1 MDSSVK
7 ILAKRYAR
15 AYMALDG
22 KKHAPALETAAHAK
36 LEGLRRVFEAARPH
50 MRNLTHPAVNCEVK
64 LAALAKILG
73 SGNFGPAA
81 GFADLLV
88 RKGRFGLL
96 EEIMQ
101 CCLRLHDEFC
111 GTVRAEVFSRYP
123 LSEGE
128 VKRITALLSG
138 PSGRK
143 ISLRQVIA
151 ERVLGGFEIKI
162 GDTVIDATARGRLEA
177 LKAGLLKG

>member
-22 KKHAPALETAAHAK
+22 RKHTAALEAAAHEK
-36 LEGLRRVFEAARPH
+36 LEGLRHVFEAARPH
-50 MRNLTHPAVNCEVK
+50 LKVLTHPAVNVAVK
-64 LAALAKILG
+64 LEVLEKVLPKARAGAAAD
-73 SGNFGPAA
+73 FAA
-81 GFADLLV
+81 LLV
-88 RKGRFGLL
+88 RQGRFGLL

-101 CCLRLHDEFC
+101 CCMRLHDDFC
-111 GTVRAEVFSRYP
+111 GTVRAEVYSRYP

-128 VKRITALLSG
+128 VKRITALISG
-138 PSGRK
+138 AAGRK

-151 ERVLGGFEIKI
+151 ERVLGGFEIRI

-177 LKAGLLKG
+177 MKARLLKG

>member
-1 MDSSVK
+1 MDSSAS

-15 AYMALDG
+15 AYMNLDG
-22 KKHAPALETAAHAK
+22 KAHAPAAEAAAQKK
-36 LEGLRRVFEAARPH
+36 LDGLNKVAEAARPH
-50 MRNLTHPAVNCEVK
+50 LKALTHPAVNCEVK
-64 LAALAKILG
+64 LAVLTKILG

-88 RKGRFGLL
+88 RQNRFGLL
-96 EEIMQ
+96 EKVLQE
-101 CCLRLHDEFC
+101 CLRLNDSFC
-111 GTVRAEVFSRYP
+111 GIVRAEVCSRYP

-128 VKRITALLSG
+128 VKRITALLSETV
-138 PSGRK
+138 GRK

-151 ERVLGGFEIKI
+151 ERVIGGFEIKI

-177 LKAGLLKG
+177 MKAGLLKG

>member
-1 MDSSVK
+1 MDSSAK

-22 KKHAPALETAAHAK
+22 KKHTPALETAAHDK
-36 LEGLRRVFEAARPH
+36 LEGLRKVFEAARPH
-50 MRNLTHPAVNCEVK
+50 MRNLTHPAVNGEVK
-64 LAALAKILG
+64 LAALSKILG
-73 SGNFGPAA
+73 AGNFGPAA

-88 RKGRFGLL
+88 RQRRFGLL
-96 EEIMQ
+96 EDIMQ
-101 CCLRLHDEFC
+101 DCLRLYDDFC
-111 GTVRAEVFSRYP
+111 GTVRAEVCSRYP

-128 VKRITALLSG
+128 VKRITALLAG
-138 PSGRK
+138 PGGRK
-143 ISLRQVIA
+143 ISLRQVLA
-151 ERVLGGFEIKI
+151 DRVLGGFEIKI

>member
-1 MDSSVK
+1 MDSSAR

-15 AYMALDG
+15 AYMGLDG
-22 KKHAPALETAAHAK
+22 KKHTPAAAAAAEAK
-36 LEGLRRVFEAARPH
+36 LDGLRKVFEAARPH
-50 MRNLTHPAVNCEVK
+50 LKTLTHPVVNGEVRLAV
-64 LAALAKILG
+64 LAKVLG

-88 RKGRFGLL
+88 RQNRFGLL
-96 EEIMQ
+96 EDIMRE
-101 CCLRLHDEFC
+101 CLRLSDHFC
-111 GTVRAEVFSRYP
+111 GIVKAEVYSRYP

-128 VKRITALLSG
+128 VKRITALLSETV
-138 PSGRK
+138 GRK

-151 ERVLGGFEIKI
+151 ERVIGGFEIKI

-177 LKAGLLKG
+177 MKAGLLKG

>member
-1 MDSSVK
+1 MDSK
-7 ILAKRYAR
+7 AGILAKRYAR
-15 AYMALDG
+15 AYMGLDG
-22 KKHAPALETAAHAK
+22 KAHAPAAEAAAHEK

-50 MRNLTHPAVNCEVK
+50 IKALTHPVVNCEVK
-64 LAALAKILG
+64 LAVLAKILG

-88 RKGRFGLL
+88 RQNRFGLL
-96 EEIMQ
+96 EGIMQ
-101 CCLRLHDEFC
+101 ECLHLNDRFC
-111 GTVRAEVFSRYP
+111 GIVRAEVYSRYP

-128 VKRITALLSG
+128 VKRITALLSEAV
-138 PSGRK
+138 GRK

-177 LKAGLLKG
+177 MKAGLLKG

>member
-1 MDSSVK
+1 MDLSAR

-22 KKHAPALETAAHAK
+22 KAHAPALEAGARTK
-36 LEGLRRVFEAARPH
+36 LDGLRLVFEATRPH
-50 MRNLTHPAVNCEVK
+50 LWAPTHPVVNGEVRLAV
-64 LAALAKILG
+64 LAKVLG

-88 RKGRFGLL
+88 RQNRFGLL
-96 EEIMQ
+96 EDIMRE
-101 CCLRLHDEFC
+101 CLLLNDHFC
-111 GTVRAEVFSRYP
+111 GLVRAEVYSRYP

-128 VKRITALLSG
+128 VKRITALLSETV
-138 PSGRK
+138 GRK

-151 ERVLGGFEIKI
+151 ERVIGGFEIKI

-177 LKAGLLKG
+177 MKAGLLKG

>member
-1 MDSSVK
+1 MDSSAK

-22 KKHAPALETAAHAK
+22 KKHTAALDAAAHAK
-36 LEGLRRVFEAARPH
+36 LEGLRKVFEAARPH
-50 MRNLTHPAVNCEVK
+50 MRSLTHPAVNVAVK
-64 LAALAKILG
+64 LEALEKILG
-73 SGNFGPAA
+73 KAHEGPAA
-81 GFADLLV
+81 AFAALLV
-88 RKGRFGLL
+88 RQGRFGLL

-101 CCLRLHDEFC
+101 CCMRLHDDFC